1 MQRLAVTVNFTKTTT
16 GFNDF
21 FDIGCKTMFIMIE
34 NVSTDL
40 CWHE

>member
-1 MQRLAVTVNFTKTTT
+1 MQHPAVTVNFTKTTT
-16 GFNDF
+16 GFNNF
-21 FDIGCKTMFIMIE
+21 FDIDFKTMFIMIE